1 MAKALANLFPEVESF
16 ILPVEFKNSFEILKK
31 QVAVTKPD
39 YLIMLGQASGRAR
52 VCLEKIGLNWVQ
64 TQRRDEAGVQPADG
78 KIFSDSSL
86 ALMSDFP
93 IDQMY
98 FELRKQNLPVE
109 ISFSAGAYV
118 CNDLYFRAL
127 KEFTDLKSV
136 FVHVPL
142 LPEQLDENDERPSLD
157 FEKQLDIL
165 KLLIHSSITSL

>member
-52 VCLEKIGLNWVQ
+52 VCLDKMGLNWVQ